1 MRRFSCSFI
10 TAGLG
15 LACVVLAA
23 PAAAAEG
30 HPARDGTQIAAAT
43 QVAEA
48 SATPPRRTP
57 GMTEIPDPELATM
70 RGRYTVGD
78 HQVAWFGVS
87 MISTWQTA
95 SGQTLQGTLSLGM
108 DFAGTGRPVISFTP
122 TVTVTGAETP
132 MPGNDGV
139 VRSVD
144 ASGLA
149 NVSGMTQSVQVAGDR
164 NVAANVTRLN
174 VRDGSVPG
182 ASGAGSSGSSGS
194 VSRSV
199 GDATASAGF
208 ESGGA
213 AVLLQVQGQGAVQQ
227 WIRNGSLGQ
236 SIQLTSDNQHVN
248 NRMEIDLVRNP
259 LAANAQLAQ
268 NVAQAIHM
276 TRGIGPG
283 GY

>member
-43 QVAEA
+43 QVAE
-48 SATPPRRTP
+48 
-57 GMTEIPDPELATM
+57 
-70 RGRYTVGD
+70 
-78 HQVAWFGVS
+78 
-87 MISTWQTA
+87 
-95 SGQTLQGTLSLGM
+95 GTLSLGM

-182 ASGAGSSGSSGS
+182 ASGAGSSVLAMRRRAQALKAVVPRSCCRCRGRALSSNGSAMAASA
-194 VSRSV
+194 SRSSSP
-199 GDATASAGF
+199 ATTSTSTTGWKSIWSATRWPPTH
-208 ESGGA
+208 S
-213 AVLLQVQGQGAVQQ
+213 
-227 WIRNGSLGQ
+227 WRR
-236 SIQLTSDNQHVN
+236 TSP
-248 NRMEIDLVRNP
+248 RP
-259 LAANAQLAQ
+259 S
-268 NVAQAIHM
+268 
-276 TRGIGPG
+276 T
-283 GY
+283 

>member
-10 TAGLG
+10 TTGLG

-30 HPARDGTQIAAAT
+30 HPVRDGTQIAAAT

-108 DFAGTGRPVISFTP
+108 DFAGTGRPAPRGRAARAACRAVL
-122 TVTVTGAETP
+122 A
-132 MPGNDGV
+132 MRRRAQALKAV
-139 VRSVD
+139 VPRSCCRCRGRALSSNGSAMA
-144 ASGLA
+144 ASA
-149 NVSGMTQSVQVAGDR
+149 
-164 NVAANVTRLN
+164 
-174 VRDGSVPG
+174 
-182 ASGAGSSGSSGS
+182 
-194 VSRSV
+194 SRSSSP
-199 GDATASAGF
+199 ATTSTSTTGWKSIWSATRWPPTH
-208 ESGGA
+208 S
-213 AVLLQVQGQGAVQQ
+213 
-227 WIRNGSLGQ
+227 WRR
-236 SIQLTSDNQHVN
+236 TSP
-248 NRMEIDLVRNP
+248 RP
-259 LAANAQLAQ
+259 S
-268 NVAQAIHM
+268 
-276 TRGIGPG
+276 T
-283 GY
+283 